1 MILTGEKNGLSAVS
15 KTVGYTVA
23 IAAKNVLN
31 GKIKSRGVIGP
42 FIREVYSSVGD
53 ELEKIGLFC
62 KEYNTRLIPKL

>member
-31 GKIKSRGVIGP
+31 GKIKTKGVIGP
-42 FIREVYSSVGD
+42 FMKDVYSSVGD
-53 ELEKIGLFC
+53 ELQKVGLFC
-62 KEYNTRLIPKL
+62 KEYKTRLLPKL

>member
-31 GKIKSRGVIGP
+31 GNIKTSGVIGP
-42 FIREVYSSVGD
+42 FIKEVYSSVGD
-53 ELEKIGLFC
+53 ELEKIGMFC
-62 KEYNTRLIPKL
+62 KEYKTRMIPKL

>member
-1 MILTGEKNGLSAVS
+1 MLLTGEKNGLSAIS

-31 GKIKSRGVIGP
+31 GKITTKGVIGP
-42 FIREVYSSVGD
+42 FIKEVYSSVGD

-62 KEYNTRLIPKL
+62 KEYKTRLIPKL